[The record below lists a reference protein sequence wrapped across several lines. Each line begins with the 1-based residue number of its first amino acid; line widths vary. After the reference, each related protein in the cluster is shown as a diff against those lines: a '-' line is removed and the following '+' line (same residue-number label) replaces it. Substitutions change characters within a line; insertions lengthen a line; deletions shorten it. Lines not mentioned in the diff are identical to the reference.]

1 MTITLSLDWF
11 TASLRDNPWPT
22 IVMVFVLGVVLPA
35 VWSTRRHAQ
44 ALAVLRT
51 ILDTAAELVLALRA
65 ARPR

>member
-22 IVMVFVLGVVLPA
+22 IVMVLVLGVVLPA
-35 VWSTRRHAQ
+35 VWSTRRHTQ

-51 ILDTAAELVLALRA
+51 ILDVAAGLVLALRA